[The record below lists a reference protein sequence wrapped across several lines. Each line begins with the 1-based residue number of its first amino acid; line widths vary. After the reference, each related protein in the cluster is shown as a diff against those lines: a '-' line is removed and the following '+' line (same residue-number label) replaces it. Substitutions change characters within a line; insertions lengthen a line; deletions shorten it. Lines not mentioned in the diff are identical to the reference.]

1 MIVDDTKYNKKSVNI
16 AVGARY
22 SPSFS
27 NTLIDYEPH
36 CATWAA
42 IGECNSNHDYMF
54 DNCAYSCV
62 SAEDLGEVGYFY
74 EHLSDGEDFEK
85 NEECT
90 DEHKLQD
97 GFTCE
102 EFAISGECHLNQK
115 FMMEECSKSC
125 LKCFPGGYVMNFF

>member
-1 MIVDDTKYNKKSVNI
+1 MVKLKRKIMTALTLLTGGSKRVRILTVAVAQLKNKKSVNI

-74 EHLSDGEDFEK
+74 EHLSNGEDFEQ
-85 NEECT
+85 NE
-90 DEHKLQD
+90 Q
-97 GFTCE
+97 
-102 EFAISGECHLNQK
+102 
-115 FMMEECSKSC
+115 
-125 LKCFPGGYVMNFF
+125 